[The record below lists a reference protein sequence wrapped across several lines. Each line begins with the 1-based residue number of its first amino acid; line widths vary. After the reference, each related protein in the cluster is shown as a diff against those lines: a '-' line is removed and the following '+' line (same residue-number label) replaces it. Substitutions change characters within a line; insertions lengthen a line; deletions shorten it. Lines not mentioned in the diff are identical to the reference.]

1 MKQLLRYFALL
12 LSLGV
17 LLSALG
23 ACGREDM
30 TARERLSSLLRLF
43 EPLPAGQVYA
53 TAPTAGDEYLDAR
66 LIEALYRRSDGYF
79 EYEGRV
85 SEAAVYLGSA
95 RDPFFEAAVFVC
107 YGNAD
112 TRAILDMCIRRVR
125 LVASSHSVGEEDA
138 VFAVSGRTVICIITK
153 DTATANRVIEKLV

>member
-53 TAPTAGDEYLDAR
+53 TAPTAGDECLDAR
-66 LIEALYRRSDGYF
+66 LIEESF
-79 EYEGRV
+79 EKFT
-85 SEAAVYLGSA
+85 
-95 RDPFFEAAVFVC
+95 P
-107 YGNAD
+107 
-112 TRAILDMCIRRVR
+112 
-125 LVASSHSVGEEDA
+125 
-138 VFAVSGRTVICIITK
+138 
-153 DTATANRVIEKLV
+153 